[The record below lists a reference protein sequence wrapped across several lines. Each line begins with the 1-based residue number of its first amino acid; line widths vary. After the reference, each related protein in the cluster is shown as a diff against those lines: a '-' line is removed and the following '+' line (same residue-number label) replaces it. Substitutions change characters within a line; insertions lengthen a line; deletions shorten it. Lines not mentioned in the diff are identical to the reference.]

1 MPIFYPEIKQCCAGV
16 YVLSPKLHIRNTR
29 TSFKIGRSIKMEKR
43 LNGYHTCYNRGF
55 YLYFAVTVN
64 KDNNNEACKL
74 VNRTEEEKQT
84 LILLTT
90 LLEKIMHN
98 EVQNYR
104 DQCATRIL
112 NSEWFRMGLQPLKRA
127 VIRSIELYKEA
138 VANLAGMTQVEKDY
152 WINQVKFITIESNSP
167 EYRAYLRAL
176 NIERAEKGEDL
187 FIVPLTPPSEAEGP
201 PPKAK
206 GPLKAKRKLEVE
218 GGFYLFNIL

>member
-74 VNRTEEEKQT
+74 LNRTQEEKQT

-90 LLEKIMHN
+90 LLETIMHN

-104 DQCATRIL
+104 DQCATRVL

-127 VIRSIELYKEA
+127 VTRSIDLYKQA
-138 VANLAGMTQVEKDY
+138 VANLPGMTQDEKDY
-152 WINQVKFITIESNSP
+152 WINQVESITIESNSP
-167 EYRAYLRAL
+167 KYRAYLRAL
-176 NIERAEKGEDL
+176 NIKRAERGEDL
-187 FIVPLTPPSEAEGP
+187 YIVPLTPPRKS
-201 PPKAK
+201 
-206 GPLKAKRKLEVE
+206 KRKLE